1 MNTKENSSEKQ
12 EDQQNKRE
20 TYNKNK
26 HFMNR
31 RSNRKKKYRPRN
43 IRPKFRQDGKKIIIF
58 VKDPPVFL
66 DDIIYSIYI
75 EPIIKRINEGSVE
88 EITFK
93 ASGKAIN
100 AAVRAAILLE
110 DAMGVMKKNINISS
124 QPANNREKTGNVD
137 AKNMRMLSSIE
148 INMKTF

>member
-1 MNTKENSSEKQ
+1 
-12 EDQQNKRE
+12 
-20 TYNKNK
+20 
-26 HFMNR
+26 
-31 RSNRKKKYRPRN
+31 
-43 IRPKFRQDGKKIIIF
+43 
-58 VKDPPVFL
+58 
-66 DDIIYSIYI
+66 
-75 EPIIKRINEGSVE
+75 
-88 EITFK
+88 K

-110 DAMGVMKKNINISS
+110 EAMGVMKKNINISS